1 MTLNDM
7 NKKPETDINEIQYM
21 TAKQKLEYIKEHGH
35 YVDPHELDIFFEP
48 KDIDHPT
55 KSEERTLDLIVAE
68 LMEEIAIQLY
78 EASQENQFWQD
89 RGGWD

>member
-35 YVDPHELDIFFEP
+35 HVDPHELDIFFEP
-48 KDIDHPT
+48 KDNIHLP
-55 KSEERTLDLIVAE
+55 SSY
-68 LMEEIAIQLY
+68 IQY
-78 EASQENQFWQD
+78 FN
-89 RGGWD
+89 

>member
-1 MTLNDM
+1 M

-35 YVDPHELDIFFEP
+35 YADAHEVDIFFEP

-68 LMEEIAIQLY
+68 LMEEIARILY
-78 EASQENQFWQD
+78 EVSQENQFWQD